1 MHEFTNTDVLCS
13 CLVYVFKF
21 PSLINICNGSHLYLE
36 GTRGKEKKPCLLSA
50 QKIAQDFASL
60 PPSLTLFLFLSS
72 SSHSSLE
79 LQFITLSRPLLV
91 NFLRA
96 NNLFRQN
103 RREGFINTR
112 KIPFN
117 FLDSGFVKTSNAYT
131 NSYIFLYALVSFSM
145 VFVVSLLVCM

>member
-1 MHEFTNTDVLCS
+1 MVATIFISKVQGAERRNH
-13 CLVYVFKF
+13 VYF
-21 PSLINICNGSHLYLE
+21 
-36 GTRGKEKKPCLLSA
+36 LLK
-50 QKIAQDFASL
+50 KIAQDFASL

-103 RREGFINTR
+103 RGEGFMHTR

-117 FLDSGFVKTSNAYT
+117 FTSFLFLDLLKPPVSVLTVIYFS
-131 NSYIFLYALVSFSM
+131 YALVSFSM
-145 VFVVSLLVCM
+145 VFVSSLLVCM